1 MLVVHFRRD
10 SRDRL
15 SSFFAEGHAGAG
27 DYGEDIV
34 CAAVSGVLQAA
45 WLGLDEHAK
54 LALVAKRTAG
64 HLEVAWSEA
73 ERDRAD
79 VVAIVHTAEL
89 AVVQI
94 ASQYPQ
100 NVRVVHEA
108 EAGQAA
114 KAGYSTPDIR
124 ERRGAQ

>member
-15 SSFFAEGHAGAG
+15 SSFFAEGHAEAG

-34 CAAVSGVLQAA
+34 CAAVSSVLQAA

-54 LALVAKRTAG
+54 LALVADRTSER
-64 HLEVAWSEA
+64 LEVAWPESER
-73 ERDRAD
+73 ERTD
-79 VVAIVHTAEL
+79 VVAIVRTAEL
-89 AVVQI
+89 AVAQI
-94 ASQYPQ
+94 ASQYPK
-100 NVRVVHEA
+100 NVRVVYEA

-114 KAGYSTPDIR
+114 NAGYSTPDLR